1 MSKSKKTVK
10 PISPAIMA
18 VIEETVKKTVA
29 AMIAER
35 DAVPD
40 NCYKQTIKRIKL
52 LPVLRERVE
61 EYRERLGENGNLM
74 PGKSKSIVRF
84 SASGVR
90 ADPEE
95 MLEAVRQTVE
105 AHLAADQEEI
115 DIVTAAMAC
124 VQDDFYYPTVYEG
137 LVEHKSDAELAEMLY
152 CDESTIRRNRSR
164 LIRVIAVRLYGV
176 EAI

>member
-1 MSKSKKTVK
+1 MPKEKKRV
-10 PISPAIMA
+10 PDAVLA
-18 VIEETVKKTVA
+18 VIEETAKKVA
-29 AMIAER
+29 AQMYAER
-35 DAVPD
+35 NLRPD

-52 LPVLRERVE
+52 LPILQERVE
-61 EYRERLGENGNLM
+61 DNRARLGEDGNLM

-95 MLEAVRQTVE
+95 MLEAVRRTTE
-105 AHLAADQEEI
+105 AHLAADQMEI
-115 DIVTAAMAC
+115 DTVTTAMES
-124 VQDDFYYPTVYEG
+124 VSSDYYYKTVYDG
-137 LVEHKSDAELAEMLY
+137 LVLHKSDAQLAEELF

-164 LIRVIAVRLYGV
+164 LIRIISVRLYGV

>member
-1 MSKSKKTVK
+1 MPKEMKRV
-10 PISPAIMA
+10 PDAVLA
-18 VIEETVKKTVA
+18 VIEETAKRVA
-29 AMIAER
+29 ATMYAER
-35 DAVPD
+35 NMRPD

-52 LPVLRERVE
+52 LPVLQERVNDNLA
-61 EYRERLGENGNLM
+61 RLGEDGNLM

-95 MLEAVRQTVE
+95 MLEAVRRSTE

-115 DIVTAAMAC
+115 DTVTAAMEY
-124 VQDDFYYPTVYEG
+124 VQDDYYYPAVYDG
-137 LVEHKSDAELAEMLY
+137 LVLHKTDAELAEMLY

-164 LIRVIAVRLYGV
+164 LIRIISVRLYGV

>member
-1 MSKSKKTVK
+1 MKNRNEV
-10 PISPAIMA
+10 SPAVMA
-18 VIEETVKKTVA
+18 VIEETVKKAFETMYA
-29 AMIAER
+29 AR
-35 DAVPD
+35 DFRPD
-40 NCYKQTIKRIKL
+40 NCYKQTIKRIKA
-52 LPVLRERVE
+52 LPILRERVE
-61 EYRERLGENGNLM
+61 EYSARLGENGNLM

-95 MLEAVRQTVE
+95 MLEAVRRTME

-115 DIVTAAMAC
+115 DTVTTALSC
-124 VQDDFYYPTVYEG
+124 VQDDFYFPAVYDG
-137 LVEHKSDAELAEMLY
+137 LVLHKSDIELAEQLY

-164 LIRVIAVRLYGV
+164 LIRIIAVRLYGV